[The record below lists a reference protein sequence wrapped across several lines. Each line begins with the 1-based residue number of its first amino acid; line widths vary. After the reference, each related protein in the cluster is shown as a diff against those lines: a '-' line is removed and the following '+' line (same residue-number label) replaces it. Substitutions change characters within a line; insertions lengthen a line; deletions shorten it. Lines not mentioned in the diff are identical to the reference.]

1 MSTSQSSKHAPKSLL
16 VLAYVACALIWGTT
30 WYAIR
35 VCIAPGGYPTFESL
49 ALRFGIATVV
59 LLPFAL
65 RCRPWPVDARTW
77 RWLMLAGV
85 LDAAGYTMVYVGE
98 RQLSGG
104 VAAVIYGTQ
113 PLVLAFLLVVTR
125 HGKVSRNDLIGALIA
140 ISGVGVIFYD
150 RMSVSWAQAIGMM
163 LVFGSVIISTTYL
176 MIMKR
181 HAGAT
186 HAVAATTIFVGVT
199 AIVLTCVVF
208 VHGAHALPSPLPL
221 RPTVALI
228 YLAIFGSVIAFAA
241 YFWLLSHAS
250 LATSSTLV
258 FVFPIVAVI
267 IDAIWE
273 TRMRLAG
280 PAYLGIAFTLAGLG
294 VSLFGRQRSPQL
306 S

>member
-1 MSTSQSSKHAPKSLL
+1 MSTSPSRKRAPTSLL
-16 VLAYVACALIWGTT
+16 VLAYVSCALIWGTT
-30 WYAIR
+30 WYVIR

-49 ALRFGIATVV
+49 ALRFGIAAIV
-59 LLPFAL
+59 LLPFAI

-77 RWLMLAGV
+77 RWLILAGV
-85 LDAAGYTMVYVGE
+85 LDAAGYTMVYIGE
-98 RQLSGG
+98 NQLSGG
-104 VAAVIYGTQ
+104 VAAVIYGTH
-113 PLVLAFLLVVTR
+113 PLILALLLLITR
-125 HGKVSRNDLIGALIA
+125 HGKVSRYDLIGALIA
-140 ISGVGVIFYD
+140 ITGVGVIFYD
-150 RMSVSWAQAIGMM
+150 RMTVSWAQAIGML

-181 HAGAT
+181 HAGST
-186 HAVAATTIFVGVT
+186 HAVVATTIFVGVT
-199 AIVLTCVVF
+199 AIVLTGVVF

-221 RPTVALI
+221 RPTLALL

-273 TRMRLAG
+273 TRTRLAG
-280 PAYLGIAFTLAGLG
+280 PAYVGVAITLAGLG
-294 VSLFGRQRSPQL
+294 VSLFRRQRTPQL